1 MDASRLLTKNT
12 LPSVPLYTCILLQYS
27 PRNTTAY
34 IRLRRLLGAPIV
46 NLVFS
51 ALGSASV
58 SLSVCLSRASDSS
71 LEGLVTGVPRDK
83 GESTT

>member
-12 LPSVPLYTCILLQYS
+12 LPSVPLYTCILVPTVQSY
-27 PRNTTAY
+27 TTAY

-51 ALGSASV
+51 ALASASV
-58 SLSVCLSRASDSS
+58 SPS
-71 LEGLVTGVPRDK
+71 LTL
-83 GESTT
+83 